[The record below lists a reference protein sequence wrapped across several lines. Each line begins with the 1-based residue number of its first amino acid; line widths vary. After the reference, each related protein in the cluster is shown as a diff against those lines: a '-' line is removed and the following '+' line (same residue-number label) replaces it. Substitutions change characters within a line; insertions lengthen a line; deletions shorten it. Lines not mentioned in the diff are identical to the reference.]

1 MNNLNV
7 IDQFMQIF
15 TSYIDSG
22 FGLLN
27 GDVLSLST
35 VLLGIDMTLA
45 GLFWVLDP
53 DADVLVRLIK
63 KTLYIGAFAYIIEN
77 FQSL

>member
-1 MNNLNV
+1 
-7 IDQFMQIF
+7 MQTF

-27 GDVLSLST
+27 GDVLSLTT

-45 GLFWVLDP
+45 GLFWALDP
-53 DADVLVRLIK
+53 MP
-63 KTLYIGAFAYIIEN
+63 TY
-77 FQSL
+77 